1 MLSKTDI
8 DIVKSTIPLLEEGG
22 SSITEHFYERM
33 FKHNPEV
40 KHIFN
45 ISNQHNGRQKVALIE
60 AIIGYAKNIENLS
73 ALKSV
78 VEKIAHKHTSFNI
91 QPEHYQIV
99 GLHLIE
105 TLRELLGDIFTSD
118 VEQAWLHA
126 YQVLAATFINREHEL
141 YQSNETTNGGWT
153 GKRAF
158 KIIEKKQES
167 ALVTSFVFTPV
178 DMQPV
183 IDFKPGQYIGVEICS
198 ERFPYTEIRQYSL
211 SDKPNG
217 KSYRISVK
225 KELLPQ
231 PGLVSNFL
239 HNDLV
244 EGDIVDLYPPAGD
257 FFFADR
263 NKPVVLI
270 SAGVGVTP
278 MQAMLE
284 YKAAISYEQPVFYLH
299 ACENDQQHSFKART
313 NELCRSLNW
322 QAHTWY
328 NEVNVNSEQNIYN
341 GLMDFSAVDLPLDEA
356 DFYLCGPVGF
366 MKYAK
371 QSLVALGVAPTSVHY
386 EVFGPHD
393 NF

>member
-1 MLSKTDI
+1 MLSKSDI

-22 SSITEHFYERM
+22 SSITDHFYKRM

-60 AIIGYAKNIENLS
+60 AIIGYAKNIEDLS
-73 ALKSV
+73 AIKAV

-91 QPEHYQIV
+91 QPEHYKIV
-99 GLHLIE
+99 GLHFIE
-105 TLRELLGDIFTSD
+105 TLRELLDKLFTQD

-126 YQVLAATFINREHEL
+126 YQVLASTFINREHEL
-141 YQSNETTNGGWT
+141 YQNNLATSGGWA

-158 KIIEKKQES
+158 KIVEKNVES
-167 ALVTSFVFTPV
+167 DLVTSFVFAPV
-178 DMQPV
+178 DMGPV
-183 IDFKPGQYIGVEICS
+183 IDYKPGQYIGVEVANES
-198 ERFPYTEIRQYSL
+198 FPYTEIRQYSL
-211 SDKPNG
+211 SNIPNG
-217 KSYRISVK
+217 KDYRISVK

-231 PGLVSNFL
+231 PGLVSNYL
-239 HNDLV
+239 HDQLSI
-244 EGDIVDLYPPAGD
+244 GDIIDLYAPAGD
-257 FFFADR
+257 FFFANK
-263 NKPVVLI
+263 NKPVVLV

-284 YKAAISYEQPVFYLH
+284 YKASIGYQQPVYYLH
-299 ACENDQQHSFKART
+299 ACENEQQHSFKERT
-313 NELCRSLNW
+313 NDICQSLNW
-322 QAHTWY
+322 HAHTWY
-328 NEVNVNSEQNIYN
+328 NEELDSSTGNIHK
-341 GLMDFSAVDLPLDEA
+341 GLMNFSAVDLPLEDA

-371 QSLVALGVAPTSVHY
+371 QSLTDLGVEPDRVHY